1 MDYQKYVDKLFKDVM
16 SFAENVTGA
25 AKEKTE
31 QAKTMIDIKRA
42 EMELEKAY
50 RSLGRIMYQIE
61 KGMLTRDDLI
71 VGAAVRQVEYQE
83 NTIADLKKKLEEKT
97 ESTKEAPVEEAVE
110 EAVEAVEETVEAVEE
125 AAEEDFEEA
134 AAPEPEAEEEKSA
147 DNE

>member
-1 MDYQKYVDKLFKDVM
+1 MDYQKYVDQLFKDVL

-25 AKEKTE
+25 AKQKTE
-31 QAKTMIDIKRA
+31 QAKVMIDIKKA

-83 NTIADLKKKLEEKT
+83 NTIEELKKKLEEKP
-97 ESTKEAPVEEAVE
+97 EPQ
-110 EAVEAVEETVEAVEE
+110 
-125 AAEEDFEEA
+125 EEA
-134 AAPEPEAEEEKSA
+134 AAEEAPAEEVKAEEPAAEEAEEKPA
-147 DNE
+147 DSE

>member
-1 MDYQKYVDKLFKDVM
+1 MDYQKYVDQLFKDVL

-25 AKEKTE
+25 AKQKTE
-31 QAKTMIDIKRA
+31 QAKVMIDIKKA

-83 NTIADLKKKLEEKT
+83 NTIEELKKKLEEK
-97 ESTKEAPVEEAVE
+97 P
-110 EAVEAVEETVEAVEE
+110 
-125 AAEEDFEEA
+125 
-134 AAPEPEAEEEKSA
+134 A
-147 DNE
+147 DSE

>member
-1 MDYQKYVDKLFKDVM
+1 MDYQKYVDQLFKDVL

-25 AKEKTE
+25 AKQKTE
-31 QAKTMIDIKRA
+31 QAKVMIDIKKA

-83 NTIADLKKKLEEKT
+83 NTIEELKKKLEEKP
-97 ESTKEAPVEEAVE
+97 EPQEEAPAEEAPAE
-110 EAVEAVEETVEAVEE
+110 EVKAEEP
-125 AAEEDFEEA
+125 AAEE
-134 AAPEPEAEEEKSA
+134 AEEKPA
-147 DNE
+147 DSE

>member
-1 MDYQKYVDKLFKDVM
+1 MDYQKYVDQLFKDVL

-25 AKEKTE
+25 AKQKTE
-31 QAKTMIDIKRA
+31 QAKVMIDIKKA

-83 NTIADLKKKLEEKT
+83 NTIEELKKKLEEKP
-97 ESTKEAPVEEAVE
+97 EPQEEAPAEEA
-110 EAVEAVEETVEAVEE
+110 
-125 AAEEDFEEA
+125 
-134 AAPEPEAEEEKSA
+134 PAEEEKAEEPVAEEAEEKPA
-147 DNE
+147 DSE

>member
-1 MDYQKYVDKLFKDVM
+1 MDYQKYVDQLFKDVL

-25 AKEKTE
+25 AKQKTE
-31 QAKTMIDIKRA
+31 QAKVMIDIKKA

-83 NTIADLKKKLEEKT
+83 NTIEELKKKLEEKP
-97 ESTKEAPVEEAVE
+97 EPQEEAPA
-110 EAVEAVEETVEAVEE
+110 
-125 AAEEDFEEA
+125 EEA
-134 AAPEPEAEEEKSA
+134 AAEEPVAEEAEEKPA
-147 DNE
+147 DSE